1 MEYLKNKGKL
11 LAPTPVRLSEPTDK
25 ALDAA
30 CATLNLAKQDVI
42 RLALDI
48 GLKHLEAV
56 KYDLAACVL
65 NESGRLKK

>member
-11 LAPTPVRLSEPTDK
+11 LAPTPVRLSESTNK
-25 ALDAA
+25 ALDTA
-30 CATLNLAKQDVI
+30 CAALNLAKQDAI

-48 GLKHLEAV
+48 GLEHLRRV

-65 NESGRLKK
+65 EKSGK

>member
-30 CATLNLAKQDVI
+30 CAALNLAKQDVI

-48 GLKHLEAV
+48 GLKHLEVV
-56 KYDLAACVL
+56 KYDLAKAVL
-65 NESGRLKK
+65 NDSIRQKK